1 MSPRPPVVRSQA
13 IIADPW
19 DFHAPDGQTNGGDG
33 STTGATHAARRISLV
48 LLDMTMPYLDGAQA
62 FQAMQRIG
70 SGVPSILSSG

>member
-1 MSPRPPVVRSQA
+1 
-13 IIADPW
+13 
-19 DFHAPDGQTNGGDG
+19 
-33 STTGATHAARRISLV
+33 LV